1 MDRSEYNFDDPIRVA
16 AWSRQNQKCAACEG
30 ALPRFGFIG
39 HHVVPVQ
46 SLDYASAHGSTFR
59 QVVEFMTSEDNC
71 VAVCKD
77 CHYHYHE
84 CGRNDGGA
92 VADAQVFKF
101 SHGVRTDLHREWKK
115 VIALN
120 WRLLFPSVEQEK

>member
-1 MDRSEYNFDDPIRVA
+1 MDRTEFNFDDPVRVA
-16 AWSRQNQKCAACEG
+16 AWNRQDKKCAACET

-39 HHVVPVQ
+39 HHVLPVQ
-46 SLDYASAHGSTFR
+46 SLDYTSAHGSTFR

-92 VADAQVFKF
+92 VADAKVFKF
-101 SHGVRTDLHREWKK
+101 SHGVRIDLHRQWKN
-115 VIALN
+115 VIASK
-120 WRLLFPSVEQEK
+120 WTLLFPSHDPKT